1 MPIFSLQKNTSAE
14 KDSILARDLEELLDT
29 TKQTEIWKNVRDAQI
44 STQNAA
50 ENVGSRKGS
59 TVL

>member
-1 MPIFSLQKNTSAE
+1 MPIFSLQKNTSAG